1 MQTTAFLGVAH
12 IHTPGFL
19 SMIQK
24 RGDVRIKAVYD
35 HDSARAEKVAQQGG
49 ATVSSIDDILND
61 TEITSVI
68 VCSETAHH
76 LDLVTRAAKAKK
88 HLFVEKPLAI
98 SAEDAAKMQAEVEK
112 AGVVFQTGFFLRGN
126 PQNQWMKREVAAGNL
141 GNITRMRYSNCH
153 EGALG
158 GWFDTQ
164 WNWIAN
170 KELAGGGGFA
180 DLAAHALDIILW
192 TLRSESGGP
201 CGEVKK
207 AFAALGSAT
216 HRYGDIDEYG
226 TGLLQFDSGASA
238 VVDGSWVDPKLH
250 SPVEVFGDK
259 GQIQIFED
267 GRTLYFSDLVEGA
280 DGGEW
285 TDFPQEAPHAFNLFF
300 DKLDGKEIAIP
311 LISVAEAAAESRV
324 MSQMYGAAG
333 A

>member
-19 SMIQK
+19 GKIK
-24 RGDVRIKAVYD
+24 ERDDVRIKAIYD
-35 HDSARAEKVAQQGG
+35 HDEARGQRVAQETG
-49 ATVSSIDDILND
+49 AAFSTIDEILGD
-61 TEITSVI
+61 AEITSVI

-76 LDLVTRAAKAKK
+76 LDLVTRAAAAGKN
-88 HLFVEKPLAI
+88 LFVEKPLAI
-98 SAEDAAKMQAEVEK
+98 SEEDAAKMQAAVEK

-141 GNITRMRYSNCH
+141 GTITRMRYCNCH

-192 TLRSESGGP
+192 TLREASGGP
-201 CGEVKK
+201 CGEVEKT
-207 AFAALGSAT
+207 FAVLGSAT

-226 TGLLQFDSGASA
+226 TGLLRFSSGAAA
-238 VVDGSWVDPKLH
+238 VVEGSWVDPKLH

-259 GQIQIFED
+259 GQIQIFAD
-267 GRTLYFSDLVEGA
+267 GRTLYFSELVEGA

-285 TDFPQEAPHAFNLFF
+285 TDFPKEAPHAFDLFF
-300 DKLDGKEIAIP
+300 DKLEGKEIAIP
-311 LISVAEAAAESRV
+311 LISIEEAAAESRV
-324 MSQMYGAAG
+324 MSRMYQAAG

>member
-19 SMIQK
+19 GKIEE
-24 RGDVRIKAVYD
+24 RDDVRIKAIYD
-35 HDSARAEKVAQQGG
+35 HDEARGQRVAGETG
-49 ATVSSIDDILND
+49 ATFSTIDEILND
-61 TEITSVI
+61 AEITSVI

-76 LDLVTRAAKAKK
+76 LDLVTRAAAGKN
-88 HLFVEKPLAI
+88 LFVEKPLAI
-98 SAEDAAKMQAEVEK
+98 SEEDAAKMQAVVEK

-141 GNITRMRYSNCH
+141 GTITRMRYSNCH

-170 KELAGGGGFA
+170 QELAGGGGFA

-192 TLRSESGGP
+192 TLRGASGGP
-201 CGEVKK
+201 CGEVEN
-207 AFAALGSAT
+207 AFAVLGSAT
-216 HRYGDIDEYG
+216 HRYGEIDEYG
-226 TGLLQFDSGASA
+226 TGLLRFSSGASA
-238 VVDGSWVDPKLH
+238 VVEGSWVDPKLH

-259 GQIQIFED
+259 GQIQIFAD
-267 GRTLYFSDLVEGA
+267 GRTLYFSELVEGA
-280 DGGEW
+280 NGGEW
-285 TDFPQEAPHAFNLFF
+285 TDFPDEAPHAFDLFF
-300 DKLDGKEIAIP
+300 DKLEEKDIPIP
-311 LISVAEAAAESRV
+311 LISIEEAAAESRV
-324 MSQMYGAAG
+324 MSQMYQAAG